1 MSFDGIIGNNR
12 IKQDLQETV
21 NNGTISHSYL
31 FVGQDGI
38 GKLMFAR
45 EFAKLILCL
54 SENRGCD
61 TCSSCIKFDSG
72 NNPDFIELE
81 PDENSIKISQ
91 VREMQE
97 NIYQKPIV
105 SNKKVIIINNSD
117 KMTEEAQNS
126 LLKTLEEPPEYVV
139 IILIA
144 SNENKLLN
152 TIKSRCLKISFSN
165 LSVEDISKYIE
176 QKNIFPKP
184 SENILKTC
192 NGSLGKLIKINENLE
207 EYNKIDDVT
216 NKFIN
221 GQIKNIVEMLSQYE
235 ELYKAKDIALQLLD
249 YMMVI
254 IYDYISKNEYYR
266 DRFLNLIFII
276 EQSKAKLASNCNYDM
291 CIDDL
296 LMKMWEA
303 NK

>member
-1 MSFDGIIGNNR
+1 MSFDGIIGNTR
-12 IKQDLQETV
+12 IKQDLQEIV
-21 NNGTISHSYL
+21 KNETISHSYL

-81 PDENSIKISQ
+81 PDGNSIKILQ

-105 SNKKVIIINNSD
+105 SNKKVIIINDSD

-126 LLKTLEEPPEYVV
+126 LLKTLEEPPEYIV

-144 SNENKLLN
+144 SNENRLLN
-152 TIKSRCLKISFSN
+152 TIKSRCLKMSFSD
-165 LSVEDISKYIE
+165 LSTDEIIEYIK
-176 QKNIFPKP
+176 QKNVMPKP
-184 SENILKTC
+184 SENILKAC
-192 NGSLGKLIKINENLE
+192 NGSLGRLININEDLE
-207 EYNKIDDVT
+207 EYNQIDLATD
-216 NKFIN
+216 KFIN
-221 GQIKNIVEMLSQYE
+221 GHIKNIVDMFNQYE
-235 ELYKAKDIALQLLD
+235 VLYKSKDIALQLLD

-254 IYDYISKNEYYR
+254 IYEYINKNEDYR
-266 DRFLNLIFII
+266 ARFLNLIFII
-276 EQSKAKLASNCNYDM
+276 EQSKVKLSSNCNYDM

-296 LMKMWEA
+296 LIKMWEA
-303 NK
+303 